1 MFPHFVSCVLAAFL
15 QLRGESR
22 FICGYL
28 CGCFFHVCSIYPVCS
43 FTMCNSQRNWL
54 FTVKTAAH
62 NLLYQFCSKVS
73 QQHHYLQNS
82 TLHFL
87 VSSRLLLE
95 LLVFF
100 GSLSLIQGVSLRF
113 SLPLRRHNHS
123 TEARARCR
131 LSSLIPH
138 ADHSSTPIKSW
149 LNAFSSLSLSGGE
162 GQMLQHRVR
171 GAC

>member
-1 MFPHFVSCVLAAFL
+1 MFPHFVSCVLADFL
-15 QLRGESR
+15 QLRGEST

-28 CGCFFHVCSIYPVCS
+28 CGYFFHVCSISAVCS
-43 FTMCNSQRNWL
+43 FTMCNSQGNWR

-87 VSSRLLLE
+87 VFSRLLLE

-100 GSLSLIQGVSLRF
+100 GSLSLIPGIFLRF
-113 SLPLRRHNHS
+113 SCGDTITPQEHEPAAGCPR
-123 TEARARCR
+123 
-131 LSSLIPH
+131 SSL
-138 ADHSSTPIKSW
+138 T
-149 LNAFSSLSLSGGE
+149 LTTV
-162 GQMLQHRVR
+162 QH
-171 GAC
+171 

>member
-1 MFPHFVSCVLAAFL
+1 MFPHFVSCVLADFL

-28 CGCFFHVCSIYPVCS
+28 CGDFFHVCSIYAVCS

-87 VSSRLLLE
+87 VFSRLLLE
-95 LLVFF
+95 LLVCF
-100 GSLSLIQGVSLRF
+100 GSLLLFQGIFFKVQLTSVETQSLLR
-113 SLPLRRHNHS
+113 STSPLQ
-123 TEARARCR
+123 AI
-131 LSSLIPH
+131 LVYSSRWPQFN
-138 ADHSSTPIKSW
+138 T
-149 LNAFSSLSLSGGE
+149 N
-162 GQMLQHRVR
+162 
-171 GAC
+171 